1 MQPKCANLEFRKIP
15 SLKYLYEI
23 SEDGRY
29 VRNVKSK
36 KYLTVKLDTH
46 HSEIGYYMVWFCRK
60 IDGKQ
65 KVFRRSIHSLVA
77 ECWHGTKP
85 DGMEIDHIDRNP
97 HNNHYSNLRYVTH
110 SGQMKNRVL
119 GDKVLNA
126 CKANC
131 ARWNASISVGV
142 SLTENGGLTT
152 SFNSISEA
160 SRYIAEVR
168 GVKAE
173 QARHFLKKRR
183 SHVLGYDVTYRNAE
197 TVRQQ
202 P

>member
-1 MQPKCANLEFRKIP
+1 MQADFANLEFRKVP

-36 KYLTVKLDTH
+36 KYLTVKLDMH
-46 HSEIGYYMVWFCRK
+46 HSKVGYFYVWFCRK

-131 ARWNASISVGV
+131 ARWDASISIGV
-142 SLTENGGLTT
+142 SLTEGGSTNT
-152 SFNSISEA
+152 FASISEA
-160 SRYIAEVR
+160 SRFIADTK

-173 QARHFLKKRR
+173 SARHLLKRRR
-183 SHVLGYDVTYRNAE
+183 SHILGFDVTYRNAE

>member
-1 MQPKCANLEFRKIP
+1 MQADFANLEFRKVP

-36 KYLTVKLDTH
+36 KYLTVKLDMH
-46 HSEIGYYMVWFCRK
+46 HSKVGYFYVWFCRK

-126 CKANC
+126 AKTNC
-131 ARWNASISVGV
+131 ARWNASISIGV
-142 SLTENGGLTT
+142 SLTEGDST
-152 SFNSISEA
+152 STFASISEA
-160 SRYIAEVR
+160 SRFIADTK

-173 QARHFLKKRR
+173 SARHLLKRRR
-183 SHVLGYDVTYRNAE
+183 SHILGFDVTYRNAE

>member
-1 MQPKCANLEFRKIP
+1 MQPKFANLEFRKVP

-46 HSEIGYYMVWFCRK
+46 HSKVGYFMVWFCRK

-77 ECWHGTKP
+77 ECWHGAKP

-126 CKANC
+126 AKTNC

-142 SLTENGGLTT
+142 SLTEGGSTNT
-152 SFNSISEA
+152 FASMGEA
-160 SRYIAEVR
+160 SRYIADAR
-168 GVKAE
+168 GITAE
-173 QARHFLKKRR
+173 QARYHLKKRR
-183 SHVLGYDVTYRNAE
+183 SHILGFDVTYRNAE